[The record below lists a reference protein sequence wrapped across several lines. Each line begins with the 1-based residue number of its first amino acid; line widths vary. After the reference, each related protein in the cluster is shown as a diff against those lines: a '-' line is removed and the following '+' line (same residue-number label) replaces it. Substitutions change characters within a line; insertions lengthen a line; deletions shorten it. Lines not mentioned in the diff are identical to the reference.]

1 MTPVAMQLQSP
12 DTSTVARSASLPLV
26 SSCGACAQPAHE
38 VYRSK
43 LFMSCVEYDAVNGL
57 GSRTGTQRRVCMQG
71 VDRIRGCLRV
81 NRHTLCAGA
90 SNHAVI

>member
-1 MTPVAMQLQSP
+1 MTHANMLQSP
-12 DTSTVARSASLPLV
+12 DTSTVARSVSLPLV

-43 LFMSCVEYDAVNGL
+43 LFMSCAEYAVHGL
-57 GSRTGTQRRVCMQG
+57 GFRTGTQCKGCMQG

-81 NRHTLCAGA
+81 NRHPLCTGA
-90 SNHAVI
+90 SKHAVI